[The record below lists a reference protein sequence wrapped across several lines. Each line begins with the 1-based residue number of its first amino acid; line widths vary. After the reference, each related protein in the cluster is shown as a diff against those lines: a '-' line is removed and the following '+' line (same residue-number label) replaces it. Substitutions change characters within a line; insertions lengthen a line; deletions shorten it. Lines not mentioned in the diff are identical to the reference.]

1 MNTDYI
7 LPLIGVFVGW
17 LLSELSQLFKERRE
31 NKRIAKRTIFFL
43 IEIKLYLSFLVPIL
57 KNILQTTSL
66 KKDFSE
72 ILKEIFDN
80 KEYTSDYFEK
90 LSTDSISNLSSLNP
104 YLALNFKQLMS
115 NAKRI
120 LSKNFISQHL
130 NPLNKNGIQLIND
143 GIDLT
148 LSDVDDLIKK
158 LSFRYNIFFWLREK
172 LKLLKRKNKVDHWQN
187 LFAKFNK

>member
-1 MNTDYI
+1 MNIEYI

-72 ILKEIFDN
+72 ILKEIFEN
-80 KEYTSDYFEK
+80 KDYTSDYFEK
-90 LSTDSISNLSSLNP
+90 LSSDSISNLSSLNP
-104 YLALNFKQLMS
+104 YLALNFKQLMA
-115 NAKRI
+115 NAKKI

-143 GIDLT
+143 GINLT
-148 LSDVDDLIKK
+148 LLDIDDLIRK
-158 LSFRYNIFFWLREK
+158 LSFRYNIFFWFREK
-172 LKLLKRKNKVDHWQN
+172 FKIFKGKNKIDHWQN